1 MLEKGTML
9 QGFFRPRGGEIPVGA
24 PWTSAVALL
33 CALAIA
39 VGAARSGVSRLDAA
53 GLGLTSLGYFLA
65 IAGLAAERF
74 SVLGLMGRWQV
85 FLAAALAW
93 LTGMILV
100 NVQLS
105 TA

>member
-1 MLEKGTML
+1 ML
-9 QGFFRPRGGEIPVGA
+9 
-24 PWTSAVALL
+24 AV
-33 CALAIA
+33 A
-39 VGAARSGVSRLDAA
+39 VGATRSGVSWLDAIGVGLTNLGYILALA
-53 GLGLTSLGYFLA
+53 GLM
-65 IAGLAAERF
+65 AEHF
-74 SVLGLMGRWQV
+74 GALGLMRRWQV

>member
-1 MLEKGTML
+1 MI
-9 QGFFRPRGGEIPVGA
+9 REIAEGV
-24 PWTSAVALL
+24 PWISAVALL
-33 CALAIA
+33 CALAMA
-39 VGAARSGVSRLDAA
+39 VWAARSGASWLDAA

-74 SVLGLMGRWQV
+74 SVLGLTRRWQV